1 MWRGERVEIA
11 DPSTPLGM
19 LQRGRGAAYLWAR
32 EAPPEEAARLL
43 LRCLEEDPR
52 WDRTVEDRTP
62 LYVDVAHRVRLHP
75 APLLAILDQDPA
87 LHPRASHWMTAT
99 VLAALARHGDE
110 EAREGLL
117 EVVAS
122 GAGWEPAAF
131 LLAEQGLTDG
141 LEMTLARR
149 MREDDDARRE
159 LTEGLLDPW
168 RHEPWRSWS
177 RRELVLETIAEARR
191 MRDRERA
198 ARAPHPGMEL
208 DELLAHPDRL
218 PASEALADSPV
229 RDGRLHW
236 VARDPISPFRGRA
249 FLALSLRGDTELVD
263 EAAAIVSADER
274 PLAADARRYLRRLP
288 PGDAREAAMA
298 WRHGDDPRLAE
309 LARQMRCDDA
319 TEADVPEIADWLAP
333 ALDGGRM
340 LELCDVLD
348 ALEHFADL
356 GPFDD
361 VDRVFVEAPYSYAR
375 IRAVAL
381 MRLSDPGF
389 AARRADECLWD
400 GEERIRQL
408 GAEAHDEEDHQDT
421 LA

>member
-1 MWRGERVEIA
+1 MWRGERFEIA
-11 DPSTPLGM
+11 DPSSPLGK

-32 EAPPEEAARLL
+32 EAAPEEAARLL

-52 WDRTVEDRTP
+52 WDRAVEDRTP

-75 APLLAILDQDPA
+75 APLLAILGQDPE
-87 LHPRASHWMTAT
+87 LHPHASHWMTAT

-131 LLAEQGLTDG
+131 LLTEQDLTDG
-141 LEMTLARR
+141 LEITLARR
-149 MREDDDARRE
+149 MREDEAAREE
-159 LTEGLLDPW
+159 LTNGLLDPW

-191 MRDRERA
+191 TRERDRA

-208 DELLAHPDRL
+208 EELLAHDERL
-218 PASEALADSPV
+218 PAAEALAESAV

-236 VARDPISPFRGRA
+236 IARDPISLYRGRA
-249 FLALSLRGDTELVD
+249 FLALSMRGDDELVD
-263 EAAAIVSADER
+263 EAAEIVAADDR
-274 PLAADARRYLRRLP
+274 PLATDARRYLRDLP
-288 PGDAREAAMA
+288 PGPARAHALE
-298 WRHGDDPRLAE
+298 WRNGDDPRLAE
-309 LARQMRCDDA
+309 LARQMACDDA
-319 TEADVPEIADWLAP
+319 AEADVAEVLGWMEP
-333 ALDGGRM
+333 ALDAGRM

-348 ALEHFADL
+348 ALERFPDL
-356 GPFDD
+356 GPFPG
-361 VDRVFVEAPYSYAR
+361 VDRVFEEAPYSFAR

-381 MRLSDPGF
+381 MRLSDPAF
-389 AARRADECLWD
+389 PERRADECLWD

-408 GAEAHDEEDHQDT
+408 GAEAQEDDLLPH
-421 LA
+421 

>member
-1 MWRGERVEIA
+1 MWRAERFEIA
-11 DPSTPLGM
+11 DASTPLGM

-32 EAPPEEAARLL
+32 EAAPEEAARLL

-52 WDRTVEDRTP
+52 WDRAVEDRTP
-62 LYVDVAHRVRLHP
+62 LYVDVAYRVRLHP
-75 APLLAILDQDPA
+75 APLLAILDQDPE

-117 EVVAS
+117 DVVAG

-131 LLAEQGLTDG
+131 LLAEHGLTDG

-149 MREDDDARRE
+149 MREDDAAREE
-159 LTEGLLDPW
+159 LTNGLLDPW

-177 RRELVLETIAEARR
+177 RRELVLATIAEARQA
-191 MRDRERA
+191 RDRERA
-198 ARAPHPGMEL
+198 ARAPHAGMEL
-208 DELLAHPDRL
+208 EELLAHPDRL
-218 PASEALADSPV
+218 PAAEALAESAV

-236 VARDPISPFRGRA
+236 IARDPISPYRGRA
-249 FLALSLRGDTELVD
+249 FLALSMREDQELLE
-263 EAAAIVSADER
+263 EATAIVQADER
-274 PLAADARRYLRRLP
+274 PLATDARRYLRDLP
-288 PGDAREAAMA
+288 PGPARAQALE

-309 LARQMRCDDA
+309 LARQMTCDDA
-319 TEADVPEIADWLAP
+319 EEADVAEIISWMEP
-333 ALDGGRM
+333 ALDAGRM

-348 ALEHFADL
+348 ALERFPEL
-356 GPFDD
+356 GPFPG
-361 VDRVFVEAPYSYAR
+361 VDRVFEEAPYSYAR

-381 MRLSDPGF
+381 MRLSDPEF
-389 AARRADECLWD
+389 PERRADECLWD

-408 GAEAHDEEDHQDT
+408 GAEAQD
-421 LA
+421 

>member
-1 MWRGERVEIA
+1 MWRGERFEIA

-32 EAPPEEAARLL
+32 EAEPEEAARLV

-52 WDRTVEDRTP
+52 WDRAVEDRTP

-75 APLLAILDQDPA
+75 APLLAILHRDTA
-87 LHPRASHWMTAT
+87 SHPQASHWMTAT
-99 VLAALARHGDE
+99 VLAALARHGDG

-117 EVVAS
+117 EVVAA

-131 LLAEQGLTDG
+131 LLVEHGMTEG
-141 LEMTLARR
+141 VERTLARR

-159 LTEGLLDPW
+159 MTDGLLDPW

-177 RRELVLETIAEARR
+177 RRELVLDTIAEARR
-191 MRDRERA
+191 ARDRERT

-208 DELLAHPDRL
+208 EELLAHPDRV
-218 PASEALADSPV
+218 PAAEALAAGAV

-236 VARDPISPFRGRA
+236 IARDPISPDRGRA
-249 FLALSLRGDTELVD
+249 FLALSIRGDEELVD
-263 EAAAIVSADER
+263 EAAALVSADER
-274 PLAADARRYLRRLP
+274 PLAADARRYLRDLP
-288 PGDAREAAMA
+288 PGPARAHVLE
-298 WRHGDDPRLAE
+298 WRHGDDARLAE
-309 LARQMRCDDA
+309 LARQMRCDEA
-319 TEADVPEIADWLAP
+319 EEADVAEIAGWMEP
-333 ALDGGRM
+333 ALDAGRM

-348 ALEHFADL
+348 ALEHFPAL
-356 GPFDD
+356 GPFPG
-361 VDRVFVEAPYSYAR
+361 VDRVFEEAPYSYAR

-389 AARRADECLWD
+389 GERRADECLWD

-408 GAEAHDEEDHQDT
+408 GAEAQEDE
-421 LA
+421 LPVPP

>member
-1 MWRGERVEIA
+1 MWRAERFEIA
-11 DPSTPLGM
+11 DASTPLGM

-32 EAPPEEAARLL
+32 EAAPEEAARLL

-52 WDRTVEDRTP
+52 WDRAVEDRTP
-62 LYVDVAHRVRLHP
+62 LYVDVAYRVRLHP
-75 APLLAILDQDPA
+75 APLLAILDQDPE

-117 EVVAS
+117 DVVAG

-131 LLAEQGLTDG
+131 LLAEHGLTDG

-149 MREDDDARRE
+149 MREDDAAREE
-159 LTEGLLDPW
+159 LTNGLLDPW

-177 RRELVLETIAEARR
+177 RRELVLATIAEARQA
-191 MRDRERA
+191 RDRERA
-198 ARAPHPGMEL
+198 ARAPHAGMEL
-208 DELLAHPDRL
+208 EELLAHPDRL
-218 PASEALADSPV
+218 PAAEALAESAV

-236 VARDPISPFRGRA
+236 IARDPISPYRGRA
-249 FLALSLRGDTELVD
+249 FLALSMREDQELLE
-263 EAAAIVSADER
+263 EATAIVQADER
-274 PLAADARRYLRRLP
+274 PLATDARRYLRDLP
-288 PGDAREAAMA
+288 PGPARAQALE

-309 LARQMRCDDA
+309 LARQMTCDDA
-319 TEADVPEIADWLAP
+319 EEADVAEIISWMEP
-333 ALDGGRM
+333 ALDAGRM

-348 ALEHFADL
+348 ALERFPEL
-356 GPFDD
+356 GQFPG
-361 VDRVFVEAPYSYAR
+361 VDRVFEEAPYSYAR

-381 MRLSDPGF
+381 MRLSDPEF
-389 AARRADECLWD
+389 PERRADECLWD

-408 GAEAHDEEDHQDT
+408 GAEAQD
-421 LA
+421 